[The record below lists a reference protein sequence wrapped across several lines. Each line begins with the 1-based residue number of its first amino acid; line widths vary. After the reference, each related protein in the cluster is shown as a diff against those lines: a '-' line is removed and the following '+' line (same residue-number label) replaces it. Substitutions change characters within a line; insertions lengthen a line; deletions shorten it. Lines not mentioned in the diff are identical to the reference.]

1 MLGGYR
7 MQKQTISQIKT
18 MLQQEHVEMK
28 RLEPLRKDQRKGV
41 QDLLKR
47 YDRKKQNLLELQ
59 HKFHQKLQFE
69 RSFVSDIA
77 PLIAGVDE
85 AGRGPLA
92 GPVVVAAVMLPKEF
106 ALYGLTDSKQVPQEQ
121 REIYYEKIVQEA
133 LAYHVKIVDAALIDK
148 MNIYEATK
156 YAMKEAL
163 LGLQPKPDVGLIDAV
178 DITIPSLST
187 YSIIKGDAKSISIAA
202 ASILAKVTRDRIMD
216 RVHQEYPMYG
226 FTKHKGYGTKDHLTA
241 LKTYGPCKY
250 HRMTFAPVKET
261 S

>member
-1 MLGGYR
+1 

-18 MLQQEHVEMK
+18 MLRQEHIEMNH
-28 RLEPLRKDQRKGV
+28 LEQLRQDQRKGV
-41 QDLLKR
+41 QDLLKS
-47 YDRKKQNLLELQ
+47 YDRKQQNLLDLQ
-59 HKFHQKLQFE
+59 KAFHQKQQFE
-69 RSFVSDIA
+69 QSFVSNFSQ
-77 PLIAGVDE
+77 LIAGVDE

-106 ALYGLTDSKQVPQEQ
+106 ALYGLTDSKQIPQEQ

-133 LAYHVKIVDAALIDK
+133 IAYHVKTVDATLIDK

-163 LGLQPKPDVGLIDAV
+163 LGLSPMPNVGLIDAV
-178 DITIPSLST
+178 DITVPSLST

-241 LKTYGPCKY
+241 LKTFGPCKY
-250 HRMTFAPVKET
+250 HRKTFSPVKET